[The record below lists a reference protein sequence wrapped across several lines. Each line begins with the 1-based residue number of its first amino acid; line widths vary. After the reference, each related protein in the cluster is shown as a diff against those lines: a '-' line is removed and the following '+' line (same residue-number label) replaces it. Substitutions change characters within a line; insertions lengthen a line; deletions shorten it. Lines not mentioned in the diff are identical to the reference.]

1 MSSQASHSMLCKE
14 VCIITW
20 LQDIVQCEL
29 SIDER
34 MYVLLLSKLQTQM
47 TTLDLLEERLN
58 IVRVKA
64 VLRQG
69 FTVIY
74 HKFNNVFCDVPELW
88 KDKCL
93 TFLTQWCNYNKWR
106 QMKKKKISKRVEEHS
121 PAPASNVP
129 QSTEISLLS
138 YTDDKKSESLKT
150 VQNTMI
156 QVHQDQNHS
165 ISCRSQDLLQLRKMK
180 GVIMMNDLN
189 FSRFI
194 LMIMKKLKYNNWQD
208 MIVYEHVGM
217 TTMHIA
223 NKLKW
228 RTALSEM
235 HIKRSIQF
243 FFAIKR
249 RTERADCEFVDIQHK
264 VNMLI

>member
-1 MSSQASHSMLCKE
+1 MFSQASHSMLCKE
-14 VCIITW
+14 VCVITW
-20 LQDIVQCEL
+20 LQDIVQHEL
-29 SIDER
+29 SIDEC
-34 MYVLLLSKLQTQM
+34 MYVLLLLKLQTQM

-58 IVRVKA
+58 IIRVKA
-64 VLRQG
+64 VLWWG
-69 FTVIY
+69 FIVIY
-74 HKFNNVFCDVPELW
+74 CEFNNVFCDVSELW
-88 KDKCL
+88 KNRCL
-93 TFLTQWCNYNKWR
+93 TFLAQWCNYNKQR
-106 QMKKKKISKRVEEHS
+106 QMKKKRISKRIEEHS
-121 PAPASNVP
+121 SASASNVP
-129 QSTEISLLS
+129 QSTETSLPS
-138 YTDDKKSESLKT
+138 YTDDKKPEPLKA
-150 VQNTMI
+150 VQNIMI

-165 ISCRSQDLLQLRKMK
+165 ISCRSQDLLQSGKMK
-180 GVIMMNDLN
+180 GMIMMNDLN

-194 LMIMKKLKYNNWQD
+194 SMIMKKLKYNDQWD
-208 MIVYEHVGM
+208 MIVYERISM

-235 HIKRSIQF
+235 HTKRSIQF

>member
-1 MSSQASHSMLCKE
+1 MSSQASRSMLCTE

-20 LQDIVQCEL
+20 SQDIVQCGL

-34 MYVLLLSKLQTQM
+34 MYALLLSKLQTQM

-58 IVRVKA
+58 IVKVKA
-64 VLRQG
+64 VLQQG

-74 HKFNNVFCDVPELW
+74 CEFNNVFCDVLELW
-88 KDKCL
+88 KNRCL
-93 TFLTQWCNYNKWR
+93 TFLAQWCNYNKRR
-106 QMKKKKISKRVEEHS
+106 QSKKKRISRRVEEHG

-129 QSTEISLLS
+129 QSTEISLS
-138 YTDDKKSESLKT
+138 FYTDDKKSEPLKA

-156 QVHQDQNHS
+156 QVHWDQNHS
-165 ISCRSQDLLQLRKMK
+165 TSCRSQDLLQSGKMK
-180 GVIMMNDLN
+180 GMIMMNDLN

-194 LMIMKKLKYNNWQD
+194 SMIMKELKYNNWQD
-208 MIVYEHVGM
+208 MIVYERIGVA
-217 TTMHIA
+217 TMHIA

-235 HIKRSIQF
+235 HTERSIQF
-243 FFAIKR
+243 FFAVKR
-249 RTERADCEFVDIQHK
+249 RTKRADCEFVDIQHK
-264 VNMLI
+264 VNVLI

>member
-1 MSSQASHSMLCKE
+1 MSSQASHSMLCTE
-14 VCIITW
+14 VCTITW
-20 LQDIVQCEL
+20 SQDIVQCGL

-34 MYVLLLSKLQTQM
+34 MYALLLSKLQTQM

-58 IVRVKA
+58 IIRVKA
-64 VLRQG
+64 VLWWG

-74 HKFNNVFCDVPELW
+74 CEFNNVFCDVSELW
-88 KDKCL
+88 KNRCL
-93 TFLTQWCNYNKWR
+93 TFLTQQCNYNKWR
-106 QMKKKKISKRVEEHS
+106 WTKKKRISRRIKEHGS
-121 PAPASNVP
+121 APASNVP
-129 QSTEISLLS
+129 QLTEISLPS
-138 YTDDKKSESLKT
+138 YINDKKPEPLKA

-156 QVHQDQNHS
+156 QVHRDQNHS

-194 LMIMKKLKYNNWQD
+194 LMITKKLKYNNWWD
-208 MIVYEHVGM
+208 MIVYERIGVA
-217 TTMHIA
+217 TMHIA
-223 NKLKW
+223 NKLEW

-235 HIKRSIQF
+235 HTEGSIQF

-249 RTERADCEFVDIQHK
+249 RTERADCEFVNIQHK
-264 VNMLI
+264 VNVLI

>member
-1 MSSQASHSMLCKE
+1 MSSQASCSMLCKE

-20 LQDIVQCEL
+20 SQDIVQHGL
-29 SIDER
+29 SIDKR

-64 VLRQG
+64 VLWQG

-74 HKFNNVFCDVPELW
+74 HKFNNVFCDVSELW
-88 KDKCL
+88 KNRCL
-93 TFLTQWCNYNKWR
+93 TFLTQWCNYNKQRWT
-106 QMKKKKISKRVEEHS
+106 KKKRISKRIEEHGS
-121 PAPASNVP
+121 ASASNVP
-129 QSTEISLLS
+129 QSIKISLSS
-138 YTDDKKSESLKT
+138 YIDDKKSEPLKA

-156 QVHQDQNHS
+156 QVYWDQNHS
-165 ISCRSQDLLQLRKMK
+165 ISCRSQDLLQSGKMK

-194 LMIMKKLKYNNWQD
+194 LMIMKKLKYNDWWD
-208 MIVYEHVGM
+208 IIVYECIGM

-235 HIKRSIQF
+235 HTERSIQF

-249 RTERADCEFVDIQHK
+249 RTKRADCEFVDIQHK